1 MYTVYVTRDDLGSL
15 LCGSSLDELGGDVTV
30 VDATTGARPAWVRST
45 PVLHDLITD
54 ATWKGQECVVRLQYL
69 ALASAFRRGQAE
81 AARAAPAPPAPRAAK
96 AAKAAKAERKPLPPV
111 EGAPEAEGM
120 DDLFA
125 MGEDADEDAE
135 ENAEGDV
142 ANEKLKSEDL
152 MRMVRQREE
161 ADATKRV

>member
-30 VDATTGARPAWVRST
+30 VDAAIGVRPAWVRFT

-54 ATWKGQECVVRLQYL
+54 ATWKGQECVVQLQYL

-81 AARAAPAPPAPRAAK
+81 AARAAPAPRAAK
-96 AAKAAKAERKPLPPV
+96 VAKAERKPLPPV

-120 DDLFA
+120 DGLFA
-125 MGEDADEDAE
+125 MGEGADEDAE

>member
-1 MYTVYVTRDDLGSL
+1 
-15 LCGSSLDELGGDVTV
+15 
-30 VDATTGARPAWVRST
+30 
-45 PVLHDLITD
+45 
-54 ATWKGQECVVRLQYL
+54 
-69 ALASAFRRGQAE
+69 
-81 AARAAPAPPAPRAAK
+81 
-96 AAKAAKAERKPLPPV
+96 
-111 EGAPEAEGM
+111 M

>member
-30 VDATTGARPAWVRST
+30 VDAATSARPAWVRST

-81 AARAAPAPPAPRAAK
+81 AARAAPAAPAPRAAK
-96 AAKAAKAERKPLPPV
+96 VAKAERKPLSPV

-120 DDLFA
+120 DGLFA